1 MTHNGAPEL
10 RFEVDTFLYVLQM
23 ELQLHGIISIADFD
37 IKDFVIIMGVRVL
50 FCSSS
55 GQEFMTHNI
64 INRKMDI
71 FHTCNCRN
79 ALDICSLAASLVGGI
94 SSGLFVV
101 KMRFTRIKSSE
112 VSNLSLYKQHINFSI
127 RL

>member
-1 MTHNGAPEL
+1 
-10 RFEVDTFLYVLQM
+10 M
-23 ELQLHGIISIADFD
+23 ELQLHDIISIADFD

-79 ALDICSLAASLVGGI
+79 ALDVCRISASFVGGI
-94 SSGLFVV
+94 SSGLLIECGPLALTQVRWQTCPYISDTHFS
-101 KMRFTRIKSSE
+101 TRS
-112 VSNLSLYKQHINFSI
+112 
-127 RL
+127 